1 MAAAVEK
8 VVNGHHQII
17 IVLISFWMAVGR
29 RQPGVGL
36 SHPEVDLP
44 PEQHLLLLLRFPDGP
59 HSGREISG
67 RLSPDHLQTDHRL
80 EDKKWKVV
88 FFFFKNAWD
97 KFYLIDYCSTCYR
110 SFFSVLASISRNSS
124 KLKLWPL
131 QYLLRTGR
139 PCRGTI

>member
-1 MAAAVEK
+1 
-8 VVNGHHQII
+8 
-17 IVLISFWMAVGR
+17 MAVGR

-80 EDKKWKVV
+80 EDKK
-88 FFFFKNAWD
+88 
-97 KFYLIDYCSTCYR
+97 
-110 SFFSVLASISRNSS
+110 
-124 KLKLWPL
+124 
-131 QYLLRTGR
+131 
-139 PCRGTI
+139 

>member
-97 KFYLIDYCSTCYR
+97 KFYIPDRL
-110 SFFSVLASISRNSS
+110 L
-124 KLKLWPL
+124 L
-131 QYLLRTGR
+131 YLLPVFLLSVGLNIPKFFETEIVTSPVFVEDR
-139 PCRGTI
+139 